1 VTLTVLYSEKGLSP
15 PNGRI
20 SSKVRMFWKMANM
33 NEPIQDDERRTEYA
47 AHLEVM
53 TNASKLLLG
62 IPAER
67 RQLL

>member
-1 VTLTVLYSEKGLSP
+1 MTLTVLYSEKGISP

-20 SSKVRMFWKMANM
+20 FSKVRMFWKMANI
-33 NEPIQDDERRTEYA
+33 NEPIQDDRRTEYA

-53 TNASKLLLG
+53 ANASKLLLG

-67 RQLL
+67 RELL